1 MVPPRGVDGLACV
14 DEPSEAVAGLNR
26 GVAKSTLDST
36 SVKDIPAEDT
46 LLVATPPTSPAT
58 LHYEKGDGPLTP
70 TEQESDS
77 CTHLHELQLSDFT
90 HLSCIDV
97 SLGDR
102 RRPARVPSGH
112 RSQANIP
119 SRAV

>member
-36 SVKDIPAEDT
+36 SVKDIPVEDN
-46 LLVATPPTSPAT
+46 LVVATPPASPAT

-77 CTHLHELQLSDFT
+77 CTRGILHELQLSDFT
-90 HLSCIDV
+90 RLSCIDV

-102 RRPARVPSGH
+102 R
-112 RSQANIP
+112 
-119 SRAV
+119 